1 MKRFPQLNQT
11 DLMDAYGTYLT
22 MVCIILKSRVSEWYL
37 IAEHKDMYDA
47 KTVDIVF
54 NNFYVDDCLVSVP
67 TDSEAVLVYQKLTE
81 MCAKGGF

>member
-1 MKRFPQLNQT
+1 
-11 DLMDAYGTYLT
+11 
-22 MVCIILKSRVSEWYL
+22 
-37 IAEHKDMYDA
+37 MYDA

>member
-1 MKRFPQLNQT
+1 
-11 DLMDAYGTYLT
+11 
-22 MVCIILKSRVSEWYL
+22 MVCIILKSKVSEWYL

-67 TDSEAVLVYQKLTE
+67 TDSEAVLV
-81 MCAKGGF
+81 